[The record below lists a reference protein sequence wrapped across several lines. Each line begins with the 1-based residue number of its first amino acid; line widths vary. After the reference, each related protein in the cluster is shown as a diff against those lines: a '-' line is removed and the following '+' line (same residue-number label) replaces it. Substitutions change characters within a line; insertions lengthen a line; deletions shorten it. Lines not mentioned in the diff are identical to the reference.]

1 MSSNFIF
8 LNVNKLICDTIYFMK
23 GVERMLD
30 KERAIHRF
38 MELVQ
43 IDSVSLN
50 ELGVATYL
58 RKYFENLGYKVYED
72 EVSQKAVP
80 KANTGNIVVKVPG
93 RGAKANEETIM
104 LQAHMDTVEPGEGVK
119 PSLSEDGNYIVS
131 DGTTILGADDK
142 AGIAQIMEVE
152 AVLRTEELDHPPLEF
167 LFTISEEIGLLG
179 SFNLDKDLVDAK
191 IAYVLDGDG
200 GPGAAIIGGP
210 DYYDI
215 TGSIKGRAAHPG
227 VAPETGISSIQVLSH
242 AIAKMKLLKVD
253 EDTTSNIGRVLCD
266 YPTNVVPEITRFE
279 MEVRSLDEKK
289 ALKQIDHIKET
300 LETTCEAFGADLEV
314 NVSKSLSAYKHSE
327 DNKVLKLFKD
337 MCERHDLDYR
347 PMVIRG
353 GTDVSGLMKN
363 GIDAICL
370 ATGGEFAHEL
380 KERLDIEEFMD
391 NIQQLIW
398 LITD

>member
-1 MSSNFIF
+1 M
-8 LNVNKLICDTIYFMK
+8 KLLIYDTILFMK
-23 GVERMLD
+23 GDEIMLD

-50 ELGVATYL
+50 EKDVAAYL
-58 RKYFENLGYKVYED
+58 RAYFENLGYTVIHDDKSHEN
-72 EVSQKAVP
+72 VP
-80 KANTGNIVVKVPG
+80 QANTGNIIVKIPG
-93 RGAKANEETIM
+93 RGAKAHEDTIM

-119 PSLSEDGNYIVS
+119 PQLSEDANYITS

-142 AGIAQIMEVE
+142 AGIAQMMEVE
-152 AVLRTEELDHPPLEF
+152 AVLRTHELDHPPLEF

-179 SFNLDKDLVDAK
+179 SFNLDSSLVDAK

-215 TGSIKGRAAHPG
+215 VGSIKGRAAHAG
-227 VAPETGISSIQVLSH
+227 VAPETGISSIQVLSK
-242 AIAKMKLLKVD
+242 AIANMNLLKID
-253 EDTTSNIGRVLCD
+253 EDTTTNIGRVICD

-279 MEVRSLDEKK
+279 MEVRSLDADK
-289 ALKQIDHIKET
+289 ALKQIDHVKKT
-300 LETTCEAFGADLEV
+300 LEEACEAFGATLEIE
-314 NVSKSLSAYKHSE
+314 VSKSLSAYKHSE

-337 MCERHDLDYR
+337 MCDRHNLDYR

-353 GTDVSGLMKN
+353 GTDVSGLMAN

-370 ATGGEFAHEL
+370 ATGGEYAHEL
-380 KERLDIEEFMD
+380 KERLDIEEFME